1 MTRTLFTIPI
11 LFICFCLKAQDDPN
25 SHVMD
30 SHIPPVTMAD
40 FSPVSTLVD
49 ASTDAVVLLDSGAST
64 LDASLEDG
72 FFIRYYKFRRILIR
86 NKSVLAEL
94 SKNTLFYSAHMND
107 GKKLKTI
114 RVSTYNLENGKII
127 KTAAQDNDFFVE
139 QSKGDLKSVK
149 FTYPD
154 MKEGSIIEMEYYER
168 WNSTDLEDWDFQG
181 DFPKLKSVY
190 TVTLPD
196 LFNFS
201 IQFRNKKYLTGT
213 KKSEVVKSV
222 FSSNFEYL
230 NSTITTISW
239 TYENVPAM
247 REEPFTSTVENF
259 LACVKFQ
266 ISARPLRPGTSVGVL
281 RNWQEVCNNILNS
294 ESFGTPISDP
304 SSFLKKQANLFTE
317 GTSTELQKAMAI
329 YAGVRDHFK
338 VDGRGVFSSEDKS
351 LNDIYKS
358 GSGNVGSINMVL
370 IAMLRTQKIQA
381 DPVILATRDKGLTNQ
396 AYPLLDNYNYLICRV
411 KADNKIFFLDA
422 SDATMGFG
430 KIPLECYN
438 GHARVVT
445 RDNFPVFL
453 APDSIRESKRITA
466 EIKND
471 PGGKSMKLDCAE
483 YAGYYESSDLRSQL
497 KSKTTEVV
505 FKEMTQTIP
514 NKKSLDSFYISDL
527 KNLEEPLTLHY
538 TMTLEPAREARIYFN
553 PFLNMGLTENPFKS
567 GTRLYPVEMSY
578 VSEKSYVLNMEIPTG
593 YEVEELPKSQK
604 IVLNETEGYY
614 DYQVESAGNTIKI
627 TSSVVLNQAI
637 FEPEEYNS
645 LKDFYSAIIKKQND
659 IIVFKKKM

>member
-30 SHIPPVTMAD
+30 SHMPPVTAAD

-86 NKSVLAEL
+86 NKSVLAGL

-127 KTAAQDNDFFVE
+127 RTAAQDNDFFVE

-281 RNWQEVCNNILNS
+281 RNWQEVCNDILNS

-317 GTSTELQKAMAI
+317 GKSTELQKAMAI

-411 KADNKIFFLDA
+411 KADNKIYFLDA
-422 SDATMGFG
+422 SDPTMGFG
-430 KIPLECYN
+430 KIPLDCYN

-445 RDNFPVFL
+445 RENFPVFL
-453 APDSIRESKRITA
+453 APDSIRESKKITA
-466 EIKND
+466 EIKNE
-471 PGGKSMKLDCAE
+471 PGGKSMKLDWAE

-497 KSKTTEVV
+497 KSKTSEVV
-505 FKEMTQTIP
+505 FKEMTQTVP

-527 KNLEEPLTLHY
+527 KNLEEPLMLHY

-604 IVLNETEGYY
+604 ILLNETQGYY

-637 FEPEEYNS
+637 FEPEEFNS

>member
-1 MTRTLFTIPI
+1 MPRTLFTALL
-11 LFICFCLKAQDDPN
+11 LFTSFYLKAQDDPE

-30 SHIPPVTMAD
+30 SHIPPVTAAD
-40 FSPVSTLVD
+40 FSPDSPLVD
-49 ASTDAVVLLDSGAST
+49 ANTDAVVLLDSGASV

-86 NKSVLAEL
+86 HKTVLAGV
-94 SKNTLFYSAHMND
+94 SKNTLYYSAHMND

-127 KTAAQDNDFFVE
+127 KTMAQDNDFFVE
-139 QSKGDLKSVK
+139 QSKGDEKSVK
-149 FTYPD
+149 FTYPN
-154 MKEGSIIEMEYYER
+154 MKEGSIIELEYYKR
-168 WNSTDLEDWDFQG
+168 MNSTDLEDWYFQG

-201 IQFRNKKYLTGT
+201 IQFRNKKYLTST

-239 TYENVPAM
+239 TYENVPPM
-247 REEPFTSTVENF
+247 REEPFTSSVDNF

-266 ISARPLRPGTSVGVL
+266 ISARPVRPGVMRTLL
-281 RNWQEVCNNILNS
+281 RDWQEVCNNILS
-294 ESFGTPISDP
+294 TFDSKTSDAG
-304 SSFLKKQANLFTE
+304 SFLKKQANQFAE
-317 GTSTELQKAMAI
+317 DKSTELQKAMAI
-329 YAGVRDHFK
+329 YTGVREHFK
-338 VDGRGVFSSEDKS
+338 VDGRGIFDWDDQS
-351 LNDIYKS
+351 LSNIYKS
-358 GSGNVGSINMVL
+358 GAGNVGSINMIL

-411 KADNKIFFLDA
+411 KADNKIYFLDA

-445 RDNFPVFL
+445 AQNFPVFL
-453 APDSIRESKRITA
+453 APDSIRETKTIRADIR
-466 EIKND
+466 ND
-471 PGGKSMKLDCAE
+471 NNGTMILSWADH
-483 YAGYYESSDLRSQL
+483 AGYYESSDLRTEL
-497 KSKTTEVV
+497 KSKTVESI
-505 FKEMTQTIP
+505 FKVITQTTP
-514 NKKSLDSFYISDL
+514 NKKSLDSFYINHLNDL
-527 KNLEEPLTLHY
+527 DETVVLNYK
-538 TMTLEPAREARIYFN
+538 MTLEPVRDQRIYFN
-553 PFLNMGLTENPFKS
+553 PFLNDGLTENPFKS
-567 GTRLYPVEMSY
+567 ATRSYPVEMPY
-578 VSEKSYVLNMEIPTG
+578 VPEKSYILTMEIPTG
-593 YEVEELPKSQK
+593 YEIDELPKSQK
-604 IVLNETEGYY
+604 FLLNETEGSY
-614 DYQVESAGNTIKI
+614 DYQIQTVGNSIQIK
-627 TSSVVLNQAI
+627 SSMILSNAI
-637 FEPEEYNS
+637 FDPEEYNS
-645 LKDFYSAIIKKQND
+645 LKDFYSAIIKKQNE